1 MSQEQWCL
9 QCGANTVVAPDGEM
23 VCASCGWVVEAILDA
38 SGHMADT
45 HEGTDPHSFDNGLGS
60 EPLRTIKEVRFN
72 SSLLKNSWQTVLGY
86 YMKGQRDPF
95 VESCMRDLALA
106 LDGTSDEQFVQC
118 RRLLLK
124 EIGRLKDRGS
134 GRARMRTRQT
144 VVHRTLEVAAR
155 TWPRIAML
163 KRGLA
168 GRSDGEQTGP

>member
-1 MSQEQWCL
+1 
-9 QCGANTVVAPDGEM
+9 
-23 VCASCGWVVEAILDA
+23 
-38 SGHMADT
+38 MADT

-72 SSLLKNSWQTVLGY
+72 SSLLKNSWQSVLGY

-106 LDGTSDEQFVQC
+106 LDGVSDEQFVQC

-124 EIGRLKDRGS
+124 EICRLKDRGS
-134 GRARMRTRQT
+134 GRTRMRTRQT
-144 VVHRTLEVAAR
+144 VVRLTLEEAAG

-163 KRGLA
+163 RRGQA
-168 GRSDGEQTGP
+168 GRGEEEQTGP

>member
-1 MSQEQWCL
+1 M
-9 QCGANTVVAPDGEM
+9 APDGER
-23 VCASCGWVVEAILDA
+23 VCVDCGCVAEAGLV

-45 HEGTDPHSFDNGLGS
+45 HEGADPHSFDNGLGS

-86 YMKGQRDPF
+86 YMHGQRDPF
-95 VESCMRDLALA
+95 VESCMRDLAVA

-124 EIGRLKDRGS
+124 QIGRLKDRGL

-144 VVHRTLEVAAR
+144 VVQLTLEEAAQ

-163 KRGLA
+163 RRGQA
-168 GRSDGEQTGP
+168 GRGEEEQTDP